1 LKAKKCTYAQCIV
14 CDEVVSDLS
23 CNTSNFIRHVEK
35 CKPDMH
41 AEYKS
46 LSGSKKTILPYERND
61 EKKKQSPEINNLFI
75 FKYLIVLCSLP
86 LRLVECE
93 GKKNLIW

>member
-1 LKAKKCTYAQCIV
+1 MKAKKCTYAQCIV

-23 CNTSNFIRHVEK
+23 CNTSNFIRHIKK
-35 CKPDMH
+35 CKPDMYVQ
-41 AEYKS
+41 YKS
-46 LSGSKKTILPYERND
+46 LSESKQKILPYESKD
-61 EKKKQSPEINNLFI
+61 EKKKLSPEIINLFI

-93 GKKNLIW
+93 GKENLIW